1 MPARARSGNDGGRA
15 KWGAKMGYRVL
26 AAGWV
31 RRLAALLML
40 VAGAALV
47 SGCLGIGPKAFA
59 GPQCNFVKRPLSS
72 FTPINIQQLAGGQ
85 RQLQFVPDGS
95 SPEPTLR
102 DEMLGALV
110 GGADLLGNDGK
121 GGDSKGEERALL
133 FLSGGSLHGAFG
145 AGYLAQWKRNRG
157 HLPRYR
163 VVTGISTGA
172 ILGSFAFADMPEIAE
187 EAYGVGSEDTLLK
200 VLVGT
205 KNGSPTFWGQL
216 HMLKT
221 GAIGDLAPL
230 RGYLAGK
237 LSDRV
242 LSAVAAGA
250 AQDRKFYV
258 GVVDVDTGQAVAL
271 DMTAMAKSWQEAP
284 AGPAKDRLKGC
295 YVEAIIASSSAPM
308 AAYPVF
314 IDNRMYVDGGMRFG
328 AFADEIGDI
337 LPPVSEDNGKEPDG
351 SPRNITFHLL
361 MNGYQKTDSK
371 CGRADPA
378 FCVPAG
384 KKDGADDPDSD
395 APHKDWSFVHLAFRS
410 NSIAINQVYRFSAE
424 RIYLRARVAGVKMTY
439 AQMAEEAMDH
449 RWPGD
454 AMFPGETTCRQA
466 REMDRREADPV
477 QFFPRYMHCII
488 DYGRQRGG
496 EDFPGS
502 G

>member
-1 MPARARSGNDGGRA
+1 
-15 KWGAKMGYRVL
+15 MGYEKGRRTFVE
-26 AAGWV
+26 GWA
-31 RRLAALLML
+31 RRLAAVLTLM
-40 VAGAALV
+40 AGAALLT
-47 SGCLGIGPKAFA
+47 GCLGIKPRTFA
-59 GPQCNFVKRPLSS
+59 GPQCNFVKRPLNA
-72 FTPINIQQLAGGQ
+72 FTPINIRQLAGEQ
-85 RQLQFVPDGS
+85 PQLQFAPDAS
-95 SPEPTLR
+95 DPAPTLR
-102 DEMLGALV
+102 DEMLGALA
-110 GGADLLGNDGK
+110 GGEDLLGNEGN
-121 GGDSKGEERALL
+121 GASEERALL

-187 EAYGVGSEDTLLK
+187 EAYGVGSEDTLLN
-200 VLVGT
+200 VLVGV
-205 KNGSPTFWGQL
+205 KKGSPTFWGQL

-230 RGYLAGK
+230 RKYLAGK
-237 LSDRV
+237 LDDRV
-242 LSAVAAGA
+242 MNAVAAGV
-250 AQDRKFYV
+250 AQERKFYV

-271 DMTAMAKSWQEAP
+271 DMTAMAKLWRDAP
-284 AGPAKDRLKGC
+284 VGPEKDRLKGC

-328 AFADEIGDI
+328 AFADEIGDL
-337 LPPVSEDNGKEPDG
+337 LPPVSEDNGKDPDG
-351 SPRNITFHLL
+351 GPRNITFHLL

-371 CGRADPA
+371 CGREDPA

-384 KKDGADDPDSD
+384 DEHGADNAESN
-395 APHKDWSFVHLAFRS
+395 AAHKKWSFVDLAYRS
-410 NSIAINQVYRFSAE
+410 NSISVNQVYRFSAE

-449 RWPGD
+449 PWPGD
-454 AMFPGETTCRQA
+454 AMFPGAGTCR
-466 REMDRREADPV
+466 EAKMKDIEEGDPV

-488 DYGRQRGG
+488 DYGRTRGG
-496 EDFPGS
+496 EDFPAGR
-502 G
+502 